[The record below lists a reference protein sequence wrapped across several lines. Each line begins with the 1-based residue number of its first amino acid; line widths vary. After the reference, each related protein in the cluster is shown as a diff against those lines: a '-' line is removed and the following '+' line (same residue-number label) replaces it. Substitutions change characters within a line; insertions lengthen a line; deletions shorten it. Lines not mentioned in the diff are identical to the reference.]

1 MNMVPNIFERM
12 NGMGCDWGPGP
23 YYNHYDA
30 EDDARRA
37 AAAAVREAK
46 KEVDKKN
53 EDIKK
58 RIKYLEDNQKNIVD
72 ALKLHGIHVFIR
84 A

>member
-1 MNMVPNIFERM
+1 
-12 NGMGCDWGPGP
+12 MGCDWGNGP
-23 YYNHYDA
+23 YLNHYDA

-46 KEVDKKN
+46 KETDKEN
-53 EDIKK
+53 DEIKK
-58 RIKYLEDNQKNIVD
+58 RIKNLEDNQKNIIN
-72 ALKLHGIHVFIR
+72 ALTSHGIRVFIK